1 MYYKQNQ
8 NIDESRFIDGDIT
21 KIHDLLKSDY
31 NIINEHWLNIMH
43 VTFKKYIS
51 ILIRIWLGIEDW
63 LKLIKKSLW
72 FSDKC

>member
-31 NIINEHWLNIMH
+31 NIINEH
-43 VTFKKYIS
+43 
-51 ILIRIWLGIEDW
+51 
-63 LKLIKKSLW
+63 
-72 FSDKC
+72 